1 MSSENRPTVPNSL
14 NEHWMPFTSNKEF
27 KANPRLIT
35 EAKGVYL
42 KTHHGKTQIDGSS
55 GLFCNPLGH
64 GRREIIE
71 AVTKQLETLDYAQPF
86 QQGFGG
92 SFELAT
98 RIAKHTPGDL
108 NRIFYTICGSTAVET
123 AIKIAIA
130 YHRAKGDSKR
140 FRFVGRE
147 RAYHGMNIGA
157 TSVGGMI
164 HNVKTFASVLMP
176 GVLHIRHTH
185 LPEHKFVSGQPETGV
200 ELANDLERICENFG
214 GENIAACIVEP
225 VAGST
230 GCLVPP
236 KGYLEKLREICDKH
250 GILLIFDEV
259 ITGWGRMGSVFA
271 SQEFGVVP
279 DMMTLAKATTNGV
292 VPMGVVACK
301 EEMYDAVMDASPM
314 GTVELF
320 HGYTYSGIPV
330 SVAAALAVQ
339 DIFEKE
345 DIFNRVKGMVSY
357 FQESI
362 FSLKDLESVA
372 NIRGQGLMAGIDMKL
387 NTKPGKAGFEAF
399 KACYEAGV
407 NFKATGDCLIIAPQ
421 FICEK
426 KHIDE
431 IIDKLR
437 TGISPIIKKI
447 KRTSS
452 SLLK

>member
-1 MSSENRPTVPNSL
+1 MSSENRTLVPNSL
-14 NEHWMPFTSNKEF
+14 NEHWMPFTSNKDF

-64 GRREIIE
+64 GRKEITE

-98 RIAKHTPGDL
+98 KISKHTPGDL
-108 NRIFYTICGSTAVET
+108 NKIFYTICGSTAVET

-164 HNVKTFASVLMP
+164 NNVKTFASVLMP
-176 GVLHIRHTH
+176 GVLHMRHTH
-185 LPEHKFVSGQPETGV
+185 LPEHKFVSGQPTTGA
-200 ELANDLERICENFG
+200 EIANDLERICENFG

-259 ITGWGRMGSVFA
+259 ICGWGRMGSVFA

-292 VPMGVVACK
+292 VPMGVVVCK
-301 EEMYDAVMDASPM
+301 DEMYDAVMDASPM
-314 GTVELF
+314 GAVELF

-339 DIFEKE
+339 DIFEKD
-345 DIFNRVKGMVSY
+345 DIFNRVKELVPY
-357 FQESI
+357 FQKSI

-387 NTKPGKAGFEAF
+387 NTKPGKAGYETF
-399 KACYEAGV
+399 KSCYEAGV

-431 IIDKLR
+431 IVDKVR
-437 TGISPIIKKI
+437 TGIINYQKNQKN
-447 KRTSS
+447 
-452 SLLK
+452 

>member
-1 MSSENRPTVPNSL
+1 MSSENRTSVPNSL
-14 NEHWMPFTSNKEF
+14 NEHWMPFTSNKDF
-27 KANPRLIT
+27 KSNPRLIT

-64 GRREIIE
+64 GRKEITE

-92 SFELAT
+92 SFDLAT
-98 RIAKHTPGDL
+98 RIAKHTPGNL
-108 NRIFYTICGSTAVET
+108 NKIFYTICGSTAVET

-130 YHRAKGDSKR
+130 YHRAKGDGKR

-164 HNVKTFASVLMP
+164 NNVKTFASVLMP
-176 GVLHIRHTH
+176 GVLHMRHTH
-185 LPEHKFVSGQPETGV
+185 LPEHKFISGQPETGA
-200 ELANDLERICENFG
+200 EIANDLERICENFG

-236 KGYLEKLREICDKH
+236 KGYLQKLREICDKH

-259 ITGWGRMGSVFA
+259 ICGWGRMGSVFA

-279 DMMTLAKATTNGV
+279 DMMTMAKATTNGV

-301 EEMYDAVMDASPM
+301 DEMYDAVMDASPM
-314 GTVELF
+314 GVVELF

-362 FSLKDLESVA
+362 FSLKDLDSVA

-387 NTKPGKAGFEAF
+387 NTKPGRAGFETF

-437 TGISPIIKKI
+437 TGISNYQKNQKN
-447 KRTSS
+447 
-452 SLLK
+452 

>member
-1 MSSENRPTVPNSL
+1 MAKSGSSNIPNSL
-14 NEHWMPFTSNKEF
+14 QEHWMPFTSNRDF

-64 GRREIIE
+64 GRREITE

-98 RIAKHTPGDL
+98 RISKHTPGDL
-108 NRIFYTICGSTAVET
+108 NKIFYTICGSTAVET

-130 YHRAKGDSKR
+130 YHRAKGDGKR
-140 FRFVGRE
+140 FRFIGRE

-164 HNVKTFASVLMP
+164 NNVKTFASVLMP
-176 GVLHIRHTH
+176 GVLHMRHTH
-185 LPEHKFVSGQPETGV
+185 LPEHKFVSGQPETGA
-200 ELANDLERICENFG
+200 EIANDLERICENFG

-236 KGYLEKLREICDKH
+236 KGYLEKLREICDNH

-259 ITGWGRMGSVFA
+259 ICGWGRMGSVFA

-301 EEMYDAVMDASPM
+301 DEMYDAVMDASPM

-330 SVAAALAVQ
+330 AVAAALAVQ

-431 IIDKLR
+431 IVDKLR
-437 TGISPIIKKI
+437 TGISNYQKNQKN
-447 KRTSS
+447 
-452 SLLK
+452 

>member
-1 MSSENRPTVPNSL
+1 MSSENRPSVPNSL
-14 NEHWMPFTSNKEF
+14 NEHWMPFTSNKDF

-64 GRREIIE
+64 GRKEITE
-71 AVTKQLETLDYAQPF
+71 AVTKQLDTLYYAQPF
-86 QQGFGG
+86 QQCFGG

-98 RIAKHTPGDL
+98 KISKHTPGDL
-108 NRIFYTICGSTAVET
+108 NKIFYTICGSTAVET

-147 RAYHGMNIGA
+147 RAYNGMNIGA

-164 HNVKTFASVLMP
+164 NNVKTFASVLMP
-176 GVLHIRHTH
+176 GVLHMRHTH
-185 LPEHKFVSGQPETGV
+185 LPEHKFVSGQPETGA

-236 KGYLEKLREICDKH
+236 KGYLQKLREICDKH

-259 ITGWGRMGSVFA
+259 ICGWGRMGSVFA

-279 DMMTLAKATTNGV
+279 DMMTMAKATTNGV

-301 EEMYDAVMDASPM
+301 DEMYDAVMDASPM
-314 GTVELF
+314 GAVELF

-345 DIFNRVKGMVSY
+345 DIFNRVKELTPY
-357 FQESI
+357 FQKSI
-362 FSLKDLESVA
+362 FELKDLESVA

-387 NTKPGKAGFEAF
+387 NTKPGKAGFETF
-399 KACYEAGV
+399 KSCYEAGV

-431 IIDKLR
+431 IVDKVR
-437 TGISPIIKKI
+437 TGIINYQKNQKN
-447 KRTSS
+447 
-452 SLLK
+452 

>member
-1 MSSENRPTVPNSL
+1 MSSENRTSVPNSL
-14 NEHWMPFTSNKEF
+14 NEHWMPFTSNKDF

-98 RIAKHTPGDL
+98 RISKHTPGDL
-108 NRIFYTICGSTAVET
+108 NKIFYTICGSTAVET

-130 YHRAKGDSKR
+130 YHRAKGDGKR
-140 FRFVGRE
+140 FRFIGRE

-164 HNVKTFASVLMP
+164 NNVKTFASVLMP
-176 GVLHIRHTH
+176 GVLHMRHTN
-185 LPEHKFVSGQPETGV
+185 LPEHKFVSGQPETGA
-200 ELANDLERICENFG
+200 EIANDLERICENFG

-259 ITGWGRMGSVFA
+259 ICGWGRMGSVFA

-279 DMMTLAKATTNGV
+279 DMMTMAKATTNGV

-301 EEMYDAVMDASPM
+301 DEMYDAVMDAAPM
-314 GTVELF
+314 GAVELF

-339 DIFEKE
+339 DIFEKD
-345 DIFNRVKGMVSY
+345 DIFNRVKELVPY
-357 FQESI
+357 FQKSI

-387 NTKPGKAGFEAF
+387 NTKPGKAGFEVF
-399 KACYEAGV
+399 KSCYEAGV

-431 IIDKLR
+431 IVDKVR
-437 TGISPIIKKI
+437 TGIVNYQKNQKN
-447 KRTSS
+447 
-452 SLLK
+452 

>member
-1 MSSENRPTVPNSL
+1 MSSENRTSVPNSL
-14 NEHWMPFTSNKEF
+14 NEHWMPFTSNKDF

-64 GRREIIE
+64 GRREITE

-108 NRIFYTICGSTAVET
+108 NKIFYTICGSSAVET

-130 YHRAKGDSKR
+130 YHRAKGDGKR

-164 HNVKTFASVLMP
+164 NNVKTFASVLMP
-176 GVLHIRHTH
+176 GVLHMRHTH
-185 LPEHKFVSGQPETGV
+185 LPEHKFVSGQPETGA
-200 ELANDLERICENFG
+200 EIANDLERICENFG

-279 DMMTLAKATTNGV
+279 DMMTMAKATTNGV

-301 EEMYDAVMDASPM
+301 DEMYDAVMDAAPM
-314 GTVELF
+314 GAVELF

-339 DIFEKE
+339 DIFEKD

-362 FSLKDLESVA
+362 FSLKDLDSVA

-387 NTKPGKAGFEAF
+387 NTKPGKAGFETF

-421 FICEK
+421 FIFEIDY
-426 KHIDE
+426 IDE

-437 TGISPIIKKI
+437 TGITNYQKNQKN
-447 KRTSS
+447 
-452 SLLK
+452 

>member
-1 MSSENRPTVPNSL
+1 MSSENRTSVPNSL
-14 NEHWMPFTSNKEF
+14 NEHWMPFTSNKDF

-98 RIAKHTPGDL
+98 RISKHTPGDL
-108 NRIFYTICGSTAVET
+108 NKIFYTICGSTAVET

-130 YHRAKGDSKR
+130 YHRAKGDGKR

-164 HNVKTFASVLMP
+164 NNVKTFASVLMP
-176 GVLHIRHTH
+176 GVLHMRHTH
-185 LPEHKFVSGQPETGV
+185 LPEHKFVSGQPETGA
-200 ELANDLERICENFG
+200 EIANDLERICENFG

-279 DMMTLAKATTNGV
+279 DMMTMAKATTNGV

-301 EEMYDAVMDASPM
+301 DEMYDAVMDAAPM
-314 GTVELF
+314 GAVELF

-362 FSLKDLESVA
+362 FSLKDLDSVA

-387 NTKPGKAGFEAF
+387 NTKPGKAGFETF
-399 KACYEAGV
+399 KV
-407 NFKATGDCLIIAPQ
+407 
-421 FICEK
+421 
-426 KHIDE
+426 
-431 IIDKLR
+431 
-437 TGISPIIKKI
+437 
-447 KRTSS
+447 
-452 SLLK
+452 LL

>member
-1 MSSENRPTVPNSL
+1 
-14 NEHWMPFTSNKEF
+14 MPFTSNKDF

-64 GRREIIE
+64 GRREITE

-98 RIAKHTPGDL
+98 RISKHTPGDL
-108 NRIFYTICGSTAVET
+108 NKIFYTICGSTAVET

-130 YHRAKGDSKR
+130 YHRAKGDGKR
-140 FRFVGRE
+140 FRFIGRE
-147 RAYHGMNIGA
+147 RAYHGMNLGA

-164 HNVKTFASVLMP
+164 NNVKTFASVLMP
-176 GVLHIRHTH
+176 GVLHMRHTN
-185 LPEHKFVSGQPETGV
+185 LPEHKFVSGQPETGA
-200 ELANDLERICENFG
+200 EIANDLERICENFG

-259 ITGWGRMGSVFA
+259 ICGWGRMGSVFA

-292 VPMGVVACK
+292 VPMGIVACK
-301 EEMYDAVMDASPM
+301 DEMYDAVMDASPM

-339 DIFEKE
+339 DIFEKD
-345 DIFNRVKGMVSY
+345 DIFNRVKELAPY
-357 FQESI
+357 FQKSI

-387 NTKPGKAGFEAF
+387 NTKPGKAGFEVF
-399 KACYEAGV
+399 KSCYESGV

-431 IIDKLR
+431 IIDKVR
-437 TGISPIIKKI
+437 TGIVNYQKNQKN
-447 KRTSS
+447 
-452 SLLK
+452 

>member
-1 MSSENRPTVPNSL
+1 MSSENRTAVPNSL
-14 NEHWMPFTSNKEF
+14 NEHWMPFTSNKDF

-64 GRREIIE
+64 GRREITE

-164 HNVKTFASVLMP
+164 NNVKTFASVLMP

-236 KGYLEKLREICDKH
+236 KGYLQKLREICDKH

-259 ITGWGRMGSVFA
+259 ICGWGRMGSVFA

-301 EEMYDAVMDASPM
+301 DEMYDAVMDASPM

-339 DIFEKE
+339 DIFEKD
-345 DIFNRVKGMVSY
+345 DIFNRVKELVPY
-357 FQESI
+357 FQKSI

-387 NTKPGKAGFEAF
+387 NTKPGKAGFEVF
-399 KACYEAGV
+399 KSCYEAGV

-431 IIDKLR
+431 IIDKVR
-437 TGISPIIKKI
+437 TGIVNYQKNQKN
-447 KRTSS
+447 
-452 SLLK
+452 

>member
-71 AVTKQLETLDYAQPF
+71 AVTKQLETLDYVQPF

-108 NRIFYTICGSTAVET
+108 NRIFYTICGSSAVET

-130 YHRAKGDSKR
+130 YHRAKGDGKR

-185 LPEHKFVSGQPETGV
+185 LPEHKFVSGQPETGA

-236 KGYLEKLREICDKH
+236 KGYLQKLREICDKH

-259 ITGWGRMGSVFA
+259 ICGWGRMGSVFA

-279 DMMTLAKATTNGV
+279 DMMTMAKATTNGV

-301 EEMYDAVMDASPM
+301 EEMYDAVMDASPL

-339 DIFEKE
+339 DIFEKD
-345 DIFNRVKGMVSY
+345 DIFNRVKELVPY
-357 FQESI
+357 FQKSI

-387 NTKPGKAGFEAF
+387 NTKPGKAGYECF
-399 KACYEAGV
+399 KSCYEAGV

-437 TGISPIIKKI
+437 TGISNYQKNQKN
-447 KRTSS
+447 
-452 SLLK
+452 

>member
-14 NEHWMPFTSNKEF
+14 NEHWMPFTSNKDF

-64 GRREIIE
+64 GRKEITE

-98 RIAKHTPGDL
+98 KISKHTPGDL
-108 NRIFYTICGSTAVET
+108 NKIFYTICGSTAVET

-164 HNVKTFASVLMP
+164 NNVKTFASVLMP
-176 GVLHIRHTH
+176 GVLHMRHTH
-185 LPEHKFVSGQPETGV
+185 LPEHKFVSGQPETGA

-236 KGYLEKLREICDKH
+236 KGYLQKLREICDKH

-259 ITGWGRMGSVFA
+259 ICGWGRMGSVFA

-301 EEMYDAVMDASPM
+301 DEMYDAVMDASPM
-314 GTVELF
+314 GAVELF

-339 DIFEKE
+339 EIFEKE
-345 DIFNRVKGMVSY
+345 DIFSRVKDLAPY
-357 FQESI
+357 FQKSI
-362 FSLKDLESVA
+362 FELKDLESVA

-399 KACYEAGV
+399 KSCYEAGV

-431 IIDKLR
+431 IVDKVR
-437 TGISPIIKKI
+437 TGIINYQKNQKN
-447 KRTSS
+447 
-452 SLLK
+452 